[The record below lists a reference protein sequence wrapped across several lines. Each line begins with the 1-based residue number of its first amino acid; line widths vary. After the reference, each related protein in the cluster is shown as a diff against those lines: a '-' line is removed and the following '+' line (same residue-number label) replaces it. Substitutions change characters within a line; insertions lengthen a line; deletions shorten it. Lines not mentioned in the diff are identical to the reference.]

1 MRPMGTRRAFLGTSA
16 VALGAASTTAAL
28 GAAPTPSGPYDFA
41 AIAARLARPAAHRQ
55 VFGTAKLAGGN
66 ILHYMLNALNA
77 YQFDYGE
84 GPGTLHA
91 AGVCY
96 GSAVALLLDDA
107 AWQTYQLVSVQEKR
121 GDPLKAKPSTSGNPF
136 LPATSALDPRADR
149 DDSHGFYHDESLTA
163 IVQRGASFFACNNAL
178 RGLAT
183 DIAVTY
189 GITTAPV
196 NVVLADLRR
205 HLVPGA
211 LLVPAGDA
219 AVNQAQEAKFTLF
232 VAAV

>member
-1 MRPMGTRRAFLGTSA
+1 MATRRTFLGTSA
-16 VALGAASTTAAL
+16 LALGAASTTAAL
-28 GAAPTPSGPYDFA
+28 GAATTPSGPYDFA
-41 AIAARLARPAAHRQ
+41 AIAARLARPAPHRQ
-55 VFGTAKLAGGN
+55 VFGTSKLAN
-66 ILHYMLNALNA
+66 ANLLHYMLNALNA

-84 GPGTLHA
+84 GPGSLHA

-96 GSAVALLLDDA
+96 GSAVALLVDDF
-107 AWQTYQLVSVQEKR
+107 AWQTYQLTSVQEKR
-121 GDPLKAKPSTSGNPF
+121 ADPVKLKTTATGNPY
-136 LPATSALDPRADR
+136 LAATSALDVRANR
-149 DDSHGFYHDESLTA
+149 DDSHGLYHDESLTA
-163 IVQRGASFFACNNAL
+163 LVQRGASFFACNNAL

-189 GITTAPV
+189 GTATAPV
-196 NVVLADLRR
+196 DVVLADLRR

-219 AVNQAQEAKFTLF
+219 AVNQAQEARFTLF